1 MNILVVDDE
10 PALRQLIRRFLV
22 RDFQVTI
29 LEADDGVTAL
39 ERLRHEQVDLVL
51 LDVSMKAM
59 GGIETLEA
67 IRGSE
72 KYAHVPVVLM
82 TAQADEQY
90 VRRAAELGIAD
101 FIVKPFTPAT
111 LCARMSSII
120 GERAAVTAR

>member
-10 PALRQLIRRFLV
+10 PALRQLIRRFLI
-22 RDFQVTI
+22 RDFQVRV

-39 ERLRHEQVDLVL
+39 EQLRREKVDVVL
-51 LDVSMKAM
+51 LDVTMKAM

-67 IRGSE
+67 IRSSE
-72 KYAHVPVVLM
+72 KTAQIPVVLM

-101 FIVKPFTPAT
+101 FLVKPFTPRT

-120 GERAAVTAR
+120 GDRASVGTT